1 MAEPTSTPALAPAY
15 GALTRGGSLGI
26 ELADGTG
33 EMRPFGQS
41 LAFATVRQVAHELE
55 PSLLA
60 CCDALGIEPPDA

>member
-1 MAEPTSTPALAPAY
+1 
-15 GALTRGGSLGI
+15 
-26 ELADGTG
+26 
-33 EMRPFGQS
+33 MRPFGQS